1 MKGSEFVFDYIDL
14 LYYEHHDIN
23 SNCAGSYIDSL
34 DWIRNKK
41 STINS
46 INKFSMCCNIA
57 LNREEVKKYS
67 QRINK
72 S

>member
-46 INKFSMCCNIA
+46 INKKDSKCFQYA
-57 LNREEVKKYS
+57 VTLR
-67 QRINK
+67 
-72 S
+72 